1 MKKKNKYKQIII
13 RILASLFI
21 ATLGLYS
28 LILSAKY
35 SGAVY
40 NITDG
45 EYFITWALLS
55 ILVMLAINHSI
66 KK

>member
-1 MKKKNKYKQIII
+1 MKKINKYKQFVV
-13 RILASLFI
+13 RVLASLII

-28 LILSAKY
+28 LILSASY

-55 ILVMLAINHSI
+55 ILVLLAINHSF

>member
-1 MKKKNKYKQIII
+1 MKKKKEYIQFII
-13 RILASLFI
+13 RIFVSLFI

-28 LILSAKY
+28 LIYSAKY
-35 SGAVY
+35 LGAIY

-55 ILVMLAINHSI
+55 ILVLLAINHSF